1 MLSLPSV
8 HVVLVLRRNVLSAGE
23 LLKLVRD
30 LRRAISNPVHTAAG
44 VVKELENILA
54 VVPSADDDSDVPASP
69 ATASRQGSSFDLAR
83 QGGLDRLAAGFGH
96 MREALGGFGAALPA
110 GLARTG
116 RVSDSSAAV
125 PGPAK
130 AEGAAAETAE
140 AAKPDGDAAP
150 KP

>member
-1 MLSLPSV
+1 M
-8 HVVLVLRRNVLSAGE
+8 
-23 LLKLVRD
+23 RD
-30 LRRAISNPVHTAAG
+30 LRRAISNPVQNAAG

-54 VVPSADDDSDVPASP
+54 VVPSADDDVDVPANP
-69 ATASRQGSSFDLAR
+69 ATASRQGSSFDLGR
-83 QGGLDRLAAGFGH
+83 QGGLGAGLAAGFGH
-96 MREALGGFGAALPA
+96 MREALGGFSAALPA

-125 PGPAK
+125 PGPVK

-140 AAKPDGDAAP
+140 AAKPDDDAAP